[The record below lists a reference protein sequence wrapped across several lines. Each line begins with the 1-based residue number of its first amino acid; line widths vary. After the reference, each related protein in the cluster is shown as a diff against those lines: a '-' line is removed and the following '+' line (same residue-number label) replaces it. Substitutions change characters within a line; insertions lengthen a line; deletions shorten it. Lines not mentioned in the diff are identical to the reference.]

1 MRIIAGGPLKCPLCE
16 SESVVRS
23 HRRGI
28 WERILGI
35 VRVYP
40 FRCESC
46 EHRFRAFSLGRQYVK
61 RTVDSQE

>member
-1 MRIIAGGPLKCPLCE
+1 MRIIAGGQLKCPLCE

-46 EHRFRAFSLGRQYVK
+46 EHRFRYPFRG
-61 RTVDSQE
+61 